1 MSNVEIEIDDER
13 GIVRVTPARPVTVED
28 ACSAIDQIV
37 EQPGFKKV
45 LPSIWDMRFTELMH
59 INADDIRRISE
70 YANGVKDKRGDA
82 RIAFIVNSDLAYG
95 LGRMFEMVNA
105 TSHIRARVFRD
116 YQEGEAWALTTD

>member
-1 MSNVEIEIDDER
+1 MSTVEIEIDDER

-37 EQPGFKKV
+37 EQPGFRKG

>member
-1 MSNVEIEIDDER
+1 
-13 GIVRVTPARPVTVED
+13 
-28 ACSAIDQIV
+28 
-37 EQPGFKKV
+37 
-45 LPSIWDMRFTELMH
+45 MRFTELMH

>member
-1 MSNVEIEIDDER
+1 MSNVEIKIDDER

-28 ACSAIDQIV
+28 VCLAIDQII
-37 EQPGFKKV
+37 EQPGFKKG
-45 LPSIWDMRFTELMH
+45 LPSIWDMRFTELMN
-59 INADDIRRISE
+59 INADDIRQISE
-70 YANGVKDKRGDA
+70 YANGVKDKRGDT

-116 YQEGEAWALTTD
+116 YQEGEAWALATD

>member
-37 EQPGFKKV
+37 EQPGFKKG

-70 YANGVKDKRGDA
+70 YANGVKEKRGDA

>member
-1 MSNVEIEIDDER
+1 MSNVEIEIDEER

-37 EQPGFKKV
+37 EQPGFKKG

>member
-1 MSNVEIEIDDER
+1 MSNVEIKIDDER

-28 ACSAIDQIV
+28 VCLAIDQII
-37 EQPGFKKV
+37 EQPGFKKG
-45 LPSIWDMRFTELMH
+45 LPSIWDMRFTELMN
-59 INADDIRRISE
+59 INADDIRQISE

-116 YQEGEAWALTTD
+116 YQEGEAWALATD